1 MSKRIPVSLLLLFF
15 LPVLLT
21 ACSSAGSQAP
31 TPTPLPP
38 LVDYEKAIY
47 TVQRGPIVAEKDLMG
62 DIVPARQ
69 DELFFRASGYVTRVV
84 VKAGDKVK
92 KGDLLAEMQIDDLMN
107 QLQQA
112 RIDYEVAQANLSKD
126 GAEREYDLRKA
137 KADVVILQKQVELA
151 KIELAQ
157 SYGIEKEKAQ
167 LNLDIVQENL
177 ALAETALKVL
187 TADTNPSMEQAVE
200 RSKLAVERLE
210 KLIAERQIVA
220 PYDCQI
226 LRSSVRAGQQLETF
240 NSVFLVGDPT
250 DLVIRS
256 PYNRDLEGQLQ
267 ETSEVTVKLARDA
280 ETRYPT
286 RYLPGFLVSTTTDQA
301 AASVLTSSANDYLF
315 FAIPDSVSAQQAIVG
330 RQVYLTVVLGRKEDA
345 LLLPPAAI
353 REYKGLHFV
362 IVQDGE
368 RRRRIEINQIGLK
381 STDLWEV
388 IADLREG
395 DQVLGP

>member
-15 LPVLLT
+15 LSVLLT

-137 KADVVILQKQVELA
+137 KADVVILQKQVELV

-315 FAIPDSVSAQQAIVG
+315 FAIPDSVSAEQAIVG